1 MQLPKL
7 KVSAIPATR
16 QVKSDTDLKQFI
28 ASDAKI
34 LSGSYTQWVREVAAE
49 KDTEALKAGNPHIRL
64 ISINGTTGKNGTAR
78 SGFRPGTI
86 AQAKTSVRIQYLG
99 DELAALA
106 NKMAPTLAA
115 VIAETFPDSRTK
127 RLTNDWEW
135 WVQRNVKAN
144 GKGASSERVGK
155 RVPNNISIYD
165 VLWLVPSG
173 PEPASYSWFANYN
186 AKARFGYKYN
196 LTKKTIH
203 EIDKGSGL
211 VVKRKVV
218 RMKKRLRG
226 FASEAARRMRGAKGP
241 GVVVSAKIIANAL
254 TGPQSRSKHGVPV
267 IRVAFR
273 RNLTTAVPL

>member
-1 MQLPKL
+1 MIANVIERQFKRANDWPFGAALSFL
-7 KVSAIPATR
+7 LMYAT
-16 QVKSDTDLKQFI
+16 FI
-28 ASDAKI
+28 AIALRAY
-34 LSGSYTQWVREVAAE
+34 LSRNYKAPDMEIREYPWGASAHM
-49 KDTEALKAGNPHIRL
+49 TM
-64 ISINGTTGKNGTAR
+64 ISPR
-78 SGFRPGTI
+78 
-86 AQAKTSVRIQYLG
+86 AKT
-99 DELAALA
+99 AA
-106 NKMAPTLAA
+106 
-115 VIAETFPDSRTK
+115 
-127 RLTNDWEW
+127 
-135 WVQRNVKAN
+135 QRNVKAN